1 MSLPTDAAQMARDG
15 GINTPK
21 LGNNAFTTD
30 KLFQIGQGQFIGR
43 DNTQTGTGNVNATQT
58 YPDISL
64 TSALSA
70 PFNATTAWRSLSAY
84 LNQVDNTNSSSTPV
98 FLSYTTASF
107 FGTAQGALVAPNGK
121 IYTIPRDGGASGTRC
136 FIVDPD
142 TESVTF
148 FGTFSSGY
156 QNGVLAPNGKIY
168 FIQDTTTLLP
178 LVDPS
183 NNSVQIIAT
192 INNSIFDQFDGA
204 VAPNGKVY
212 IHGGF
217 GSDYTLGIII
227 DPSNNSIATL
237 GTFSRSC
244 PAGGYANAG
253 VVLAPNGRIY
263 CMPAQNS
270 LGEIIDPE
278 TNSVVSRGYATFTGA
293 PSTDLKYTGGVLA
306 PNGKIY
312 CIPYQSTICQ
322 VIDPSTNTLQSFG
335 TFSGAVGSRHYGGV
349 LAPNGLIYLMP
360 YASTTIIRA
369 IDPSNNTISVVCTIP
384 TGYLG
389 GVLCPNGKIFIIPNT
404 ASQGLFLNFNFNNKF
419 NMNRILSPFY
429 NKF

>member
-1 MSLPTDAAQMARDG
+1 M
-15 GINTPK
+15 
-21 LGNNAFTTD
+21 
-30 KLFQIGQGQFIGR
+30 
-43 DNTQTGTGNVNATQT
+43 
-58 YPDISL
+58 
-64 TSALSA
+64 
-70 PFNATTAWRSLSAY
+70 
-84 LNQVDNTNSSSTPV
+84 
-98 FLSYTTASF
+98 
-107 FGTAQGALVAPNGK
+107 APNGK

-293 PSTDLKYTGGVLA
+293 PSTDLKYTGGV
-306 PNGKIY
+306 
-312 CIPYQSTICQ
+312 S
-322 VIDPSTNTLQSFG
+322 
-335 TFSGAVGSRHYGGV
+335 
-349 LAPNGLIYLMP
+349 
-360 YASTTIIRA
+360 
-369 IDPSNNTISVVCTIP
+369 
-384 TGYLG
+384 
-389 GVLCPNGKIFIIPNT
+389 
-404 ASQGLFLNFNFNNKF
+404 
-419 NMNRILSPFY
+419 
-429 NKF
+429 

>member
-278 TNSVVSRGYATFTGA
+278 TNSVVSHR
-293 PSTDLKYTGGVLA
+293 
-306 PNGKIY
+306 
-312 CIPYQSTICQ
+312 
-322 VIDPSTNTLQSFG
+322 
-335 TFSGAVGSRHYGGV
+335 
-349 LAPNGLIYLMP
+349 
-360 YASTTIIRA
+360 
-369 IDPSNNTISVVCTIP
+369 
-384 TGYLG
+384 
-389 GVLCPNGKIFIIPNT
+389 
-404 ASQGLFLNFNFNNKF
+404 
-419 NMNRILSPFY
+419 
-429 NKF
+429 